1 MPGVLLRQVRRLASP
16 GAFLR
21 ENRPLD
27 RHPADRITFPLIILL
42 MLVAFL
48 AGGGGIGAALPN
60 LAVQLAAM
68 AVLAL
73 RPRECAAFWR
83 ESPLALRLLI
93 VATLALPLLQLV
105 PLPESVWR
113 ALPGRTLVE
122 RSLAL
127 VGGAEGWRPFSV
139 NPLRTLLALTAL
151 VTPLAVLLAAWT
163 LPRERLIDLGWIVVG
178 LGVATAILGA
188 AQLGAAGDAGTLYGS
203 RAPGE
208 ILLGTFANRNSTAL
222 FLAFALALALL
233 LPAPRPHPAVLPAR
247 LAVSALLL
255 LAVVLTQSRTGVVLA
270 LLPIALAVIRALVE
284 RRRAPGSARRTLWI
298 GLGALALLGA
308 GLGTLL
314 VAAPPGRIGAT
325 LERFEAKD
333 DPRRF
338 IWDDATFS
346 AGRYWPLGAGM
357 GTFDE
362 IYQIDESLENL
373 TKRRAG
379 RAHNDYIELA
389 IEAGAPGLALA
400 AAWLVLIGWLSWRV
414 RRASQ
419 RWAAWSGSVFL
430 LAIAL
435 QSITDYPLRNQTML
449 VFAGLALLL
458 LTRIATDHA
467 AASKGARA

>member
-1 MPGVLLRQVRRLASP
+1 M
-16 GAFLR
+16 
-21 ENRPLD
+21 D
-27 RHPADRITFPLIILL
+27 RHPADRITFPLIIVLL
-42 MLVAFL
+42 LVAFL
-48 AGGGGIGAALPN
+48 AGGGGIGAALAN
-60 LAVQLAAM
+60 LTVQLAAL

-93 VATLALPLLQLV
+93 LATLALPLLQLV
-105 PLPESVWR
+105 PLPESIWR
-113 ALPGRTLVE
+113 SLPGRTLVE
-122 RSLAL
+122 RSLEL
-127 VGGAEGWRPFSV
+127 VGGAQGWRPFSV
-139 NPLRTLLALTAL
+139 NPLRTALALTAL
-151 VTPLAVLLAAWT
+151 VTPLAVLLAAWR
-163 LPRERLIDLGWIVVG
+163 LPRARLIDLGWIIVG
-178 LGVATAILGA
+178 CGIVTAILGA
-188 AQLGAAGDAGTLYGS
+188 VQLGAAGDAGTFYGS
-203 RAPGE
+203 PAPGE

-222 FLAFALALALL
+222 FLIFALALALL

-270 LLPIALAVIRALVE
+270 LLPIALGLARALAE
-284 RRRAPGSARRTLWI
+284 RRRGGSAGRAVLI
-298 GLGALALLGA
+298 GLGALAVLGA
-308 GLGTLL
+308 GLGTLMMSS
-314 VAAPPGRIGAT
+314 APGRIGAT

-346 AGRYWPLGAGM
+346 AERYWPLGAGM

-362 IYQIDESLENL
+362 IYQVDESLENL

-400 AAWLVLIGWLSWRV
+400 AAWMVLIGWLSWRV
-414 RRASQ
+414 RRSSQ
-419 RWAAWSGSVFL
+419 RWVAWSGSAFL

-435 QSITDYPLRNQTML
+435 QSITDYPLRNQTIL
-449 VFAGLALLL
+449 ALAGLALLL
-458 LTRIATDHA
+458 LARTAFDHA
-467 AASKGARA
+467 QGDRRALA